1 MESII
6 KLYKSWITLP
16 PDKSLSNVSRNINGI
31 LTTAILGPFIR
42 GKIRRVL
49 HKTCL
54 KQDANCTIYTSMS
67 YLIRRVL
74 ATARLILDKMCRLYG
89 KFASYLRRLLCK
101 TRLIFPRIN
110 GPNVS
115 APSVSTQGFILEAF
129 KFIADHPF
137 VLLICDCSI
146 VWFIRKN
153 IHTLLHSSPLG
164 ALPPYIHK
172 LT

>member
-1 MESII
+1 
-6 KLYKSWITLP
+6 
-16 PDKSLSNVSRNINGI
+16 
-31 LTTAILGPFIR
+31 
-42 GKIRRVL
+42 
-49 HKTCL
+49 
-54 KQDANCTIYTSMS
+54 MS

-74 ATARLILDKMCRLYG
+74 AKPRLILDEMCRLYG

-146 VWFIRKN
+146 VWFIRTY

-164 ALPPYIHK
+164 ALPPYIHELKSNK
-172 LT
+172 LK